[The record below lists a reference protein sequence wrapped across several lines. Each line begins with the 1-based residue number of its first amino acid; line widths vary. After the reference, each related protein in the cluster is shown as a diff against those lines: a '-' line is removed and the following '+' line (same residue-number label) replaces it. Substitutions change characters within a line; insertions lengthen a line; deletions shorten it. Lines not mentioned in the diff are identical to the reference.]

1 MNNKPQSAAEF
12 SLAAEPSSAI
22 SIAPINRV
30 LSEQPVGDAVCLP
43 ELTAID
49 VNVVATKQA
58 SANDAQK
65 VEPEQEPENYS
76 PSDVGNAERFVF
88 EWRETTRFDAGRG
101 NWMIWNQTHWEPDDI
116 GECRNRMVKV
126 AKRILNVEV
135 ETYRLASRDPDDWYA
150 SQAKKTLKEGLRLHN
165 LSALEAALKLAS
177 SSKELATRTSQFDMN
192 PMALNC
198 ESGVIDLHTGEV
210 SPHCPEDLHTQYTP
224 VALAAPGTPCPR
236 WTQFLNEIMCG
247 DQELVD
253 YLQRVVGYI
262 LTGRMDEQ
270 CFFLFYGCGS
280 NGKSTFINTIKHLM
294 GSYGRQVDF
303 KTFMDMN
310 RGDGPRNDLAML
322 VGKRFVVSPEGKEGV
337 ALDEPVVKQFTG
349 GDPMTVR
356 FLNKEFFEYQPVG
369 KIVLATNH
377 RPIVKGMDM
386 GIWRRMRLV
395 PFLASFDETMA
406 DPDLGNKLMAE
417 MPAILRWAVDGAQ
430 LWQKQ
435 RLGIPTAVREATMSY
450 RSAMDVFQT
459 FIDDRCDVSATAKEG
474 SQAMYDAYTNW
485 CASAGIRLPLKQAS
499 FNQRLEERGFVRKK
513 TAAQN
518 LWLGVC
524 LKPFA
529 KGESFSAGGDLN
541 FSL

>member
-1 MNNKPQSAAEF
+1 M
-12 SLAAEPSSAI
+12 
-22 SIAPINRV
+22 
-30 LSEQPVGDAVCLP
+30 
-43 ELTAID
+43 
-49 VNVVATKQA
+49 
-58 SANDAQK
+58 
-65 VEPEQEPENYS
+65 
-76 PSDVGNAERFVF
+76 
-88 EWRETTRFDAGRG
+88 
-101 NWMIWNQTHWEPDDI
+101 
-116 GECRNRMVKV
+116 
-126 AKRILNVEV
+126 
-135 ETYRLASRDPDDWYA
+135 
-150 SQAKKTLKEGLRLHN
+150 
-165 LSALEAALKLAS
+165 
-177 SSKELATRTSQFDMN
+177 
-192 PMALNC
+192 
-198 ESGVIDLHTGEV
+198 
-210 SPHCPEDLHTQYTP
+210 
-224 VALAAPGTPCPR
+224 
-236 WTQFLNEIMCG
+236 
-247 DQELVD
+247 
-253 YLQRVVGYI
+253 
-262 LTGRMDEQ
+262 
-270 CFFLFYGCGS
+270 FYGCGS
-280 NGKSTFINTIKHLM
+280 KGKSTFINTIKHLM

>member
-1 MNNKPQSAAEF
+1 MNNQPQTAAEF
-12 SLAAEPSSAI
+12 SFAAKPTSAI
-22 SIAPINRV
+22 STAPINGA

-49 VNVVATKQA
+49 GKVVATEQA
-58 SANDAQK
+58 SANDAQN

-135 ETYRLASRDPDDWYA
+135 ETYRLASRDPDNWYA
-150 SQAKKTLKEGLRLHN
+150 IQARKASKEGLRLHN

-177 SSKELATRTSQFDMN
+177 SSKELATRTSHFDMN

-198 ESGVIDLHTGEV
+198 ESGVIDLRTGVV

-236 WTQFLNEIMCG
+236 WIQFLNEIMCG